1 VRGNLRRLAI
11 ALAGAAWLGA
21 GARAQDLGG
30 ADRPQQP
37 VDVRAESLVY
47 ERERNVYVASGD
59 VVIEQPGRRLTADWV
74 TFNPDT
80 GNGVA
85 SGHVVITE
93 GGDRLEAEFLH
104 FDVETLEGVVFQ
116 GRLDSS
122 ESRFRLTGDEVRR
135 TGPESYEF
143 REGSFTTCR
152 CPEPGRD
159 PWMIRADRA
168 DLEIEGYGTA
178 RNTTFE
184 VLGVPVVWLP
194 WMIYPLKRERQTGVL
209 FPEIG
214 TSSRTGFDVG
224 LPLFWAARDDLN
236 VTFTPHWLS
245 ERGFKPN
252 LGLEYVYGEY
262 SRGELFG
269 TFIHDLDVDPDDPDT
284 RFDEDRWAARAVHD
298 HWFSES
304 GDTRFKLDATALSDN
319 LFSFD
324 FDDFPG
330 IRRDRFVESR
340 AFYTSSLGSLGS
352 LPDLGLSGALQ
363 WADDQQNPDDQDRDR
378 FLLQRLPH
386 LQTSLP
392 PAPLRLF
399 GQALAP
405 SFDVAY
411 TYFHS
416 RSDLEDVY
424 PQATIVGDDLFAD
437 TGVDSVPDG
446 DERRNDGSKAPAP
459 NPGDPYDPL
468 LDPNRDSVGGPS
480 SDAIFN
486 SEGDGIFQEGEL
498 LADRGHRVLMNP
510 RLALPLRV
518 GDLVDVYPELGY
530 HGTYYT
536 TRAQSLRGRHLFTAQ
551 LDLSTQLRRALE
563 LPFGGGQGVHVVEP
577 HLKWTGLTNA
587 DQDDDPL
594 FVPSPFVP
602 QTRVRQLDLYNV
614 TRDPADRLEAV
625 DAITLA
631 FANRV
636 YGRGTKATRL
646 FADVVVSSQFEF
658 HDDEGVAPLYLDG
671 TLFPARDWRSR
682 LVFGYDPDESRVS
695 EGLVSVGWFHPAGH
709 DVDLRYRY
717 LHDIPLFFEDFRSA
731 DERFDAFSSD
741 FERVN
746 QIALNMRAALTRRW
760 AVTYS
765 GVQSFE
771 DSLSLNNTGG
781 VEYTSGCQCWA
792 LRVEV
797 GDDRQRGVRV
807 GVAYTVLGLG
817 RDDQLVRPFS
827 GRSGGARLLEPR

>member
-1 VRGNLRRLAI
+1 VRGKLRRLAI
-11 ALAGAAWLGA
+11 ALVGSGLLGA
-21 GARAQDLGG
+21 GASAQDLGG
-30 ADRPQQP
+30 ADRPEQP
-37 VDVRAESLVY
+37 VDVRANSLAY

-104 FDVETLEGVVFQ
+104 FDVETLEGVVFE
-116 GRLDSS
+116 GRLDST

-135 TGPESYEF
+135 TGPETYEF

-168 DLEIEGYGTA
+168 DLEFEGYGTA

-194 WMIYPLKRERQTGVL
+194 WMIYPLKRERQSGVL

-236 VTFTPHWLS
+236 VLFTPHWLS
-245 ERGFKPN
+245 KRGFKPN
-252 LGLEYVYGEY
+252 LELEYVYGER
-262 SRGELFG
+262 SWGELYG
-269 TFIHDLDVDPDDPDT
+269 TFIHDLDVDPEDPDT
-284 RFDEDRWAARAVHD
+284 RFDEDRWAARALHD
-298 HWFSES
+298 HWLSES
-304 GDTRFKLDATALSDN
+304 GQARLKLDATALSDN
-319 LFSFD
+319 MFSFD
-324 FDDFPG
+324 FDDFAG

-340 AFYTSSLGSLGS
+340 AFYTNALDTFGS
-352 LPDLGLSGALQ
+352 LPDLGLTGAFQ

-386 LQTSLP
+386 LQTNLP
-392 PAPLRLF
+392 PAPVTLF

-424 PQATIVGDDLFAD
+424 PQATLVGDDLFAD
-437 TGVDSVPDG
+437 TGIDSVPDG
-446 DERRNDGSKAPAP
+446 DERNNA
-459 NPGDPYDPL
+459 GDKVPTDA
-468 LDPNRDSVGGPS
+468 NRDDVGGPGG
-480 SDAIFN
+480 DGIFD
-486 SEGDGIFQEGEL
+486 SEGDGVFQEGEL

-510 RLALPLRV
+510 RLGLPLRL

-530 HGTYYT
+530 HGTFYT
-536 TRAQSLRGRHLFTAQ
+536 TRSQSLRGRHLFTGQ
-551 LDLSTQLRRALE
+551 IDVSTQLRRTLG
-563 LPFGGGQGVHVVEP
+563 LPFGGGDGVHVVEP
-577 HLKWTGLTNA
+577 HLKWTGLTHA
-587 DQDDDPL
+587 DQDEDPL

-625 DAITLA
+625 DALTLA
-631 FANRV
+631 FANRI
-636 YGRGTKATRL
+636 YGRGANATRL
-646 FADVVVSSQFEF
+646 FADFVVSSQYEF
-658 HDDEGVAPLYLDG
+658 HADEGVAPLYLDG
-671 TLFPARDWRSR
+671 TLFPAKNWRSR
-682 LVFGYDPDESRVS
+682 LIFGYDPDESRIA
-695 EGLVSVGWFHPAGH
+695 EGLISVGWFHPDGH
-709 DVDLRYRY
+709 DVDVRYRY
-717 LHDIPLFFEDFRSA
+717 LRDIPLFFEDFRSA
-731 DERFDAFSSD
+731 DERFDAFSSE

-746 QIALNMRAALTRRW
+746 QIALSLRAALTRRW

-771 DSLSLNNTGG
+771 QSLSLSNTGG

-797 GDDRQRGVRV
+797 GDDRQRGVQV
-807 GVAYTVLGLG
+807 GIAYTVLGLG
-817 RDDQLVRPFS
+817 RDDQLARPFG
-827 GRSGGARLLEPR
+827 GRGGMRLLEPR

>member
-1 VRGNLRRLAI
+1 MRGKLRRLAI
-11 ALAGAAWLGA
+11 ALVGSGLLGA
-21 GARAQDLGG
+21 GASAQDLGG
-30 ADRPQQP
+30 ADRPKQP
-37 VDVRAESLVY
+37 VDVRADSLAY
-47 ERERNVYVASGD
+47 ERERNVYVASGN
-59 VVIEQPGRRLTADWV
+59 VVIEQPGRRLTADWI

-104 FDVETLEGVVFQ
+104 FDVETLEGVVFE
-116 GRLDSS
+116 GRLDST

-135 TGPESYEF
+135 TGPETYEF

-168 DLEIEGYGTA
+168 DLEFEGYGTA

-194 WMIYPLKRERQTGVL
+194 WMIYPLKRERQSGVL

-224 LPLFWAARDDLN
+224 LPFFWAARDDLN
-236 VTFTPHWLS
+236 VLFTPRWLS
-245 ERGFKPN
+245 RRGFKPS
-252 LGLEYVYGEY
+252 GELEYVYGER
-262 SRGELFG
+262 SWGELYG
-269 TFIHDLDVDPDDPDT
+269 TFIHDVDIDPEDPDT
-284 RFDEDRWAARAVHD
+284 RFDEDRWAARALHD

-304 GDTRFKLDATALSDN
+304 GQARLKVDATALSDN
-319 LFSFD
+319 MFSFD
-324 FDDFPG
+324 FDDFAG

-340 AFYTSSLGSLGS
+340 AFYTNALDTLGS
-352 LPDLGLSGALQ
+352 LPDLGLTGTFQ

-386 LQTSLP
+386 LQTNLP
-392 PAPLRLF
+392 PAPVTLF
-399 GQALAP
+399 GRTLAP

-416 RSDLEDVY
+416 RSDLDDVY

-437 TGVDSVPDG
+437 TGIDSVPDG
-446 DERRNDGSKAPAP
+446 DERSPA
-459 NPGDPYDPL
+459 GDKLPVDDY
-468 LDPNRDSVGGPS
+468 NRDDVGSV
-480 SDAIFN
+480 DDIFN
-486 SEGDGIFQEGEL
+486 SEGDGIFQEGEP

-510 RLALPLRV
+510 RLGLPLRL

-530 HGTYYT
+530 HGTFYT
-536 TRAQSLRGRHLFTAQ
+536 TRSQSLRGRHLFTGQ
-551 LDLSTQLRRALE
+551 IDLSTQLRRTLG
-563 LPFGGGQGVHVVEP
+563 LPFGGGEGVHVVEP
-577 HLKWTGLTNA
+577 HLKWTGLTSA

-625 DAITLA
+625 DALTLA
-631 FANRV
+631 FANRI
-636 YGRGTKATRL
+636 YGRGANATRL
-646 FADVVVSSQFEF
+646 FADFVVSSQYEF
-658 HDDEGVAPLYLDG
+658 HADEGVAPLYLDG
-671 TLFPARDWRSR
+671 TLFPAKNWRSR
-682 LVFGYDPDESRVS
+682 LIFGYDPDEARIS
-695 EGLVSVGWFHPAGH
+695 EGLISVGWFHPDGH

-717 LHDIPLFFEDFRSA
+717 LRDIPLFFEDFRSA
-731 DERFDAFSSD
+731 DERFDASSSE

-746 QIALNMRAALTRRW
+746 QIALSLRAALTRRW

-771 DSLSLNNTGG
+771 QSLSLTNTGG

-797 GDDRQRGVRV
+797 GDDRQRGVQV
-807 GVAYTVLGLG
+807 GIAYTVLGLG
-817 RDDQLVRPFS
+817 RDDQLVRPFG
-827 GRSGGARLLEPR
+827 GRGGARLLEPR